1 MMEGDWPPVK
11 ENAPPPGGDRA
22 GRSESSRLKG
32 QRPKLKASRPG
43 SEKAGK
49 LKATNR
55 GRRTD
60 DKMRAKGKHR

>member
-32 QRPKLKASRPG
+32 QGSKVKAQRSKLKVKSAKVKNRKRP
-43 SEKAGK
+43 E
-49 LKATNR
+49 
-55 GRRTD
+55 
-60 DKMRAKGKHR
+60 